1 VEEVQVTPAEMV
13 EEYIQLR
20 DAKRLADEKYAE
32 FVKTTFS
39 DKMQALEVQLLDTL
53 NKLGVDSLSS
63 KEGTVYRK
71 LTTSVTVADA
81 RDFRQFVT
89 EGENWDLIDWRA
101 NKTAVNDL
109 VEAGEPVPPGV
120 NRSSFYSVGIRRK
133 S

>member
-1 VEEVQVTPAEMV
+1 MTVEGAPTPAAMV

-20 DAKRLADEKYAE
+20 DAKRLADETYAE
-32 FVKTTFS
+32 FVKTNYG

-63 KEGTVYRK
+63 GAGTVYRK
-71 LTTSVTVADA
+71 LSTSVTVADA
-81 RDFRQFVT
+81 RDFRKYVT

-109 VEAGEPVPPGV
+109 VEAGQPVPPGI

-133 S
+133 